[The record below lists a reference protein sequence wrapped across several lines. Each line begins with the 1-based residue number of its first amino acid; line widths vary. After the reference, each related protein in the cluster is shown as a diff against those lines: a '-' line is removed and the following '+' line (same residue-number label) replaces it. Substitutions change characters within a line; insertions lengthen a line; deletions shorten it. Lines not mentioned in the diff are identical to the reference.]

1 MKHLSLL
8 ALAMTFALPVALAPR
23 HAAAAETVTAVA
35 QAVGEADPFVFTW
48 VDGAD
53 GKLSVNQQI
62 AGQLH
67 GMFASARYV
76 VTDKG
81 QLILGQLQGQE
92 LKPITPTSAV
102 VKNQDGT
109 FFISHV
115 RSQDKTLFMD
125 GTIDRFR
132 SDPTKGF
139 AQFNLTLVAKDG
151 STISTVVQQFL
162 TFSGSSPAA
171 NPPAPA
177 PPAPSPLPFP
187 QQ

>member
-8 ALAMTFALPVALAPR
+8 ALAMTFALPAALAPR
-23 HAAAAETVTAVA
+23 PAAAADTVTAVA

-48 VDGAD
+48 VDGVD

-67 GMFASARYV
+67 GMFAGARYV
-76 VTDKG
+76 VTDNG

-92 LKPITPTSAV
+92 LKTIAPTSAV
-102 VKNQDGT
+102 AKNQEGT

-125 GTIDRFR
+125 GTIDRYR
-132 SDPTKGF
+132 SDPSKGF

-151 STISTVVQQFL
+151 STISTVIQQLL
-162 TFSGSSPAA
+162 TFSGGSPAP
-171 NPPAPA
+171 NSPAS
-177 PPAPSPLPFP
+177 SPLPFP